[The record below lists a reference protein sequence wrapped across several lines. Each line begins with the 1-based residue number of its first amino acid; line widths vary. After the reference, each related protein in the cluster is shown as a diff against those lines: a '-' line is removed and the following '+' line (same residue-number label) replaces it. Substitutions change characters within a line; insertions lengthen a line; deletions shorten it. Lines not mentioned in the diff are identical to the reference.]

1 MYTPEYSNILSLQE
15 IQSEAIIA
23 FLLNKK
29 DLPMISYTLLEN
41 LSILFTHIFSTK
53 NKTQTTQA
61 LKALVHL
68 LKHSLHSSTTKKHL
82 KLYLSLFKSFKKTT
96 KNNKTSQSKIGRFLS
111 RIFTPNKPINLI
123 NNSIKKILVIL
134 KNLHG

>member
-53 NKTQTTQA
+53 NK
-61 LKALVHL
+61 
-68 LKHSLHSSTTKKHL
+68 
-82 KLYLSLFKSFKKTT
+82 
-96 KNNKTSQSKIGRFLS
+96 R
-111 RIFTPNKPINLI
+111 
-123 NNSIKKILVIL
+123 
-134 KNLHG
+134 